1 MSLFP
6 FISIE
11 NIETEV
17 TTSELPLLKD
27 FAIDFKT
34 GSPIIEN
41 NTFKVVYENEALKVW
56 VYRALKIDR
65 FSHLMYSWDFGNEV
79 MTLVNQGYTYQLT
92 RVEVKRFIEE
102 ALYVHPYI
110 KDVHIDY
117 IDFSNSAL
125 KVNLTITSIYG
136 EVEFNV

>member
-1 MSLFP
+1 MSFFP
-6 FISIE
+6 FFGVE
-11 NIETEV
+11 LADTES
-17 TTSELPLLKD
+17 TNEYPTLQD
-27 FAIDFKT
+27 IAIDFKT

-41 NTFKVVYENEALKVW
+41 NTFKVVTENEALKVW

-92 RVEVKRFIEE
+92 RVEIKRYIEE

-110 KDVHIDY
+110 KDVQIDY

-136 EVEFNV
+136 EVAFGV